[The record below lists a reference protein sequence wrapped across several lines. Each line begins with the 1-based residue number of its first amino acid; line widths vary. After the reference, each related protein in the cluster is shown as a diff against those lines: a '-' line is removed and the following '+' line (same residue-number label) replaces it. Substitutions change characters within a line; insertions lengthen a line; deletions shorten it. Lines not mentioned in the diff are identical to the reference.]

1 MKIFAT
7 VWATGLSFIV
17 TQSVNYNNV
26 AYRCITA
33 HTAGASFDATKFT
46 LLNPVTDD
54 YFHPVRDSFYREN
67 FFAVDVVYIGLPD
80 ETGTI
85 TESSVLRLCNGGINV
100 VVPDASN
107 VNRTYT
113 AQGDFIGFST
123 ITEEF
128 DVKVGKF
135 TISLSGL
142 SSGMVDRFL
151 GKDFEGAQVQV
162 GKAFLDYD
170 TLQPIEN
177 KVYIMFDG
185 IVYNVSI
192 TESAVTCTISV
203 DCSTLWAD
211 FDRKN
216 GRMTNNNSNWVF
228 QLGNKSDTCFSKAST
243 VGTQEFKWG
252 RA

>member
-17 TQSVNYNNV
+17 DQAVNYNGV
-26 AYRCITA
+26 AYICTTA
-33 HTAGASFDATKFT
+33 HTATSTFDSAKFT

-54 YFHPVRDSFYREN
+54 YYHPVRDSFYREN

-80 ETGTI
+80 STGTI

-100 VVPDASN
+100 TVPDGFGID
-107 VNRTYT
+107 RTYT

-135 TISLSGL
+135 NISLSGL
-142 SSGMVDRFL
+142 GSGMVDRFID
-151 GKDFEGAQVQV
+151 KDFEGSFVQV

-170 TLQPIEN
+170 TLQVIEN
-177 KVYIMFDG
+177 RTYIMFEG

-192 TESAVTCTISV
+192 NESAITCNITV
-203 DCSTLWAD
+203 ECSSLWAD

-228 QLGNKSDTCFSKAST
+228 QNGNTSDTCFSKAST
-243 VGTQEFKWG
+243 VGKQEFKWG

>member
-7 VWATGLSFIV
+7 IWAQGVEFIV
-17 TQSVNYNNV
+17 GQSCNYNGV
-26 AYRCITA
+26 AYRCTTA
-33 HTAGASFDATKFT
+33 HTAGSTFDSAKFT
-46 LLNPVTDD
+46 TLDPLTYD
-54 YFHPVRDSFYREN
+54 YYNPVRDSFYREN

-80 ETGTI
+80 ATGTI
-85 TESSVLRLCNGGINV
+85 TQDSVLRLCNGGINV
-100 VVPDASN
+100 VVPDAFGID
-107 VNRTYT
+107 RTYT

-142 SSGMVDRFL
+142 SSGMVDRFINR
-151 GKDFEGAQVQV
+151 DFEGAQVQV
-162 GKAFLDYD
+162 GKAFLDYQ
-170 TLQPIEN
+170 TLQPIEDR
-177 KVYIMFDG
+177 VYIMFDG

-192 TESAVTCTISV
+192 TESAVTCTISIE
-203 DCSTLWAD
+203 CSTLWAD

>member
-7 VWATGLSFIV
+7 AWETGAVFIV
-17 TQSVNYNNV
+17 DQAVNYNGI
-26 AYRCITA
+26 AYICTTA
-33 HTAGASFDATKFT
+33 HTAGATFDSAKFA

-54 YFHPVRDSFYREN
+54 YYHPVRDSFYREN
-67 FFAVDVVYIGLPD
+67 YFCVDVVYIGLPD

-85 TESSVLRLCNGGINV
+85 TDSSVLRLCNGGINV
-100 VVPDASN
+100 TVPDAYD

-123 ITEEF
+123 VSEEF

-135 TISLSGL
+135 SIYLSGL
-142 SSGMVDRFL
+142 SSGMVNRFIDR
-151 GKDFEGAQVQV
+151 DFEGAKVQI
-162 GKAFLDYD
+162 GKAFLDYQ
-170 TLQPIEN
+170 TLQPIED
-177 KVYIMFDG
+177 KVYIVFDG
-185 IVYNVSI
+185 LVYNVSI
-192 TESAVTCTISV
+192 TENAVTCDITI

-216 GRMTNNNSNWVF
+216 GRMTNNNSNWLF
-228 QLGNKSDTCFSKAST
+228 QYGNTSDTCFSKTAT
-243 VGTQEFKWG
+243 VGAQEFKWG

>member
-17 TQSVNYNNV
+17 TQAVNYNNV

-33 HTAGASFDATKFT
+33 HTAGATFDATKFT
-46 LLNPVTDD
+46 LLNPVTDA
-54 YFHPVRDSFYREN
+54 YYHPVRDSFYREN

-85 TESSVLRLCNGGINV
+85 TDSSVLRLCNGGINV
-100 VVPDASN
+100 VVPDEYA
-107 VNRTYT
+107 VNKTYT

-135 TISLSGL
+135 QIHLSGL
-142 SSGMVDRFL
+142 ASGMVDKFID
-151 GKDFEGAQVQV
+151 KDFEGARVQV
-162 GKAFLDYD
+162 GKAFLDYQ
-170 TLQPIEN
+170 TLQVIEN
-177 KVYIMFDG
+177 RVYIMFDG

-192 TESAVTCTISV
+192 NENAVTCNITV
-203 DCSTLWAD
+203 ECSTLWAD

-228 QLGNKSDTCFSKAST
+228 QNGNTNDTCFSKAST
-243 VGTQEFKWG
+243 VGNQEFKWG

>member
-17 TQSVNYNNV
+17 GQSVNYNGV
-26 AYRCITA
+26 AYRCTTA
-33 HTAGASFDATKFT
+33 HTAGATFDNTKFA
-46 LLNPVTDD
+46 LLDPLTFD
-54 YFHPVRDSFYREN
+54 YYNPVRDSFYREN
-67 FFAVDVVYIGLPD
+67 YFAVDVVYIGLPD

-85 TESSVLRLCNGGINV
+85 TDSSVLRLCNGGINV
-100 VVPDASN
+100 VLPDAYG
-107 VNRTYT
+107 VNKTYT

-135 TISLSGL
+135 SIHLSGL
-142 SSGMVDRFL
+142 ASGMVNRFIDR
-151 GKDFEGAQVQV
+151 DFEGSKVQV
-162 GKAFLDYD
+162 AKAFLDYQ
-170 TLQPIEN
+170 TLEPIEDRA
-177 KVYIMFDG
+177 YIMFDG

-192 TESAVTCTISV
+192 TENAVTCDITIE
-203 DCSTLWAD
+203 CSTLWAD

-228 QLGNKSDTCFSKAST
+228 QNGNTSDTCFSKTST